1 MDFLFIPVVVMLA
14 PVLIVLIVLRYRYL
28 QAQARYTALL
38 ALADKG
44 VDLGAQLLEPPA
56 ADVQRRHGLVLVGGG
71 LGLMAMFLALPG
83 SFDSGLAVS
92 RLWGIGLLPL
102 ATGLGYLASAY
113 LDRRDGMRG

>member
-1 MDFLFIPVVVMLA
+1 MDFLLIPLVVMLA

-28 QAQARYTALL
+28 QTQAQFGALL

-44 VDLGAQLLEPPA
+44 VDLGSQWLQPSA

-71 LGLMAMFLALPG
+71 LGLMMMFLALPG
-83 SFDSGLAVS
+83 GFDSGLAVS
-92 RLWGIGLLPL
+92 QLWGIGLLPL

-113 LDRRDGMRG
+113 LDRRDGVRG